1 MTEGLL
7 RPEAPSPLAAKTL
20 VQLDGVTKVYPQ
32 SRQRAL
38 NGLSLTV
45 AEGEFVAL
53 LGPSGSGK
61 TTALRCIAGLESV
74 TAGEIRLR
82 ERLVSSPRGA
92 VSPAE
97 RNIGMVFQSY
107 ALWPHMTVFDNVAY
121 ALKVQHVPVQSIRAR
136 VIEMLSLLGL
146 DGMALSYP
154 HQLSGGQQQRVAL
167 ARALVAEPSL
177 ILFDEPLSNLD
188 ARLRD
193 SMRAMIRDLMRRL
206 GVAGVYVTHDRLD
219 ALVMADRVLVM
230 NHGVVIQEGTPEG
243 LYARPGSAF
252 VARFLGD
259 VNVYD
264 GTVVSAHGDHVRI
277 AIDGSAEEL
286 GALTNGGQTTAVGTR
301 VQAVIR
307 PNQVRL
313 HSPTITNDDFN
324 ELHGTLERVTFLG
337 EVWRS
342 RVQLG
347 SSATPLELLTVE
359 QPTRTVGESIDLYVS
374 YAHVTLLPPERDI
387 HAEPAE

>member
-1 MTEGLL
+1 MTESLH
-7 RPEAPSPLAAKTL
+7 RSEAQPPAAARTL

-38 NGLSLTV
+38 NGLSLKV
-45 AEGEFVAL
+45 GEGEFVAL

-74 TAGEIRLR
+74 TEGEIRLR
-82 ERLVSSPRGA
+82 ERVVSSPKGA

-121 ALKVQHVPVQSIRAR
+121 ALKVQHVRAESIRSR
-136 VIEMLSLLGL
+136 VHEMLSLLGL
-146 DGMALSYP
+146 DGMAASYP

-193 SMRAMIRDLMRRL
+193 SMRVMIRELMRRL

-219 ALVMADRVLVM
+219 ALVMAERVLVM
-230 NHGVVIQEGTPEG
+230 NHGVVIQDGTPED

-264 GTVVSAHGDHVRI
+264 GTVLSARGDHVRVI
-277 AIDGSAEEL
+277 IDGSAQEL
-286 GALTNGGQTTAVGTR
+286 GAHASGGQTSAVGTR
-301 VQAVIR
+301 VQVVIR

-313 HSPTITNDDFN
+313 NAPAGDDFN
-324 ELHGTLERVTFLG
+324 HLQGTLERITFLG
-337 EVWRS
+337 ELWRS
-342 RVQLG
+342 KVQLG
-347 SSATPLELLTVE
+347 SPNTALELLTVE
-359 QPTRTVGESIDLYVS
+359 QPMRTTGESLDLYVAH
-374 YAHVTLLPPERDI
+374 AHVTLLPPEPETVP
-387 HAEPAE
+387 EPVE

>member
-1 MTEGLL
+1 MTESLH
-7 RPEAPSPLAAKTL
+7 RSEAQPPAAARTL

-38 NGLSLTV
+38 NGLSLKV
-45 AEGEFVAL
+45 GEGEFVAL

-74 TAGEIRLR
+74 TEGEIRLR
-82 ERLVSSPRGA
+82 ERVVSSPKGA

-121 ALKVQHVPVQSIRAR
+121 ALKVQHVRAESIRSR
-136 VIEMLSLLGL
+136 VHEMLSLLGL
-146 DGMALSYP
+146 DGMAASYP

-177 ILFDEPLSNLD
+177 ILFDEPLSNL
-188 ARLRD
+188 
-193 SMRAMIRDLMRRL
+193 
-206 GVAGVYVTHDRLD
+206 
-219 ALVMADRVLVM
+219 
-230 NHGVVIQEGTPEG
+230 
-243 LYARPGSAF
+243 YARPGSAF

-264 GTVVSAHGDHVRI
+264 GTVLSARGDHVRVI
-277 AIDGSAEEL
+277 IDGSAQEL
-286 GALTNGGQTTAVGTR
+286 GAHASGGQTSAVGTR
-301 VQAVIR
+301 VQVVIR

-313 HSPTITNDDFN
+313 NAPAGDDFN
-324 ELHGTLERVTFLG
+324 HLQGTLERITFLG
-337 EVWRS
+337 ELWRS
-342 RVQLG
+342 KVQLG
-347 SSATPLELLTVE
+347 SPNTALELLTVE
-359 QPTRTVGESIDLYVS
+359 QPMRTTGESLDLYVAH
-374 YAHVTLLPPERDI
+374 AHVTLLPPEPETVP
-387 HAEPAE
+387 EPVE